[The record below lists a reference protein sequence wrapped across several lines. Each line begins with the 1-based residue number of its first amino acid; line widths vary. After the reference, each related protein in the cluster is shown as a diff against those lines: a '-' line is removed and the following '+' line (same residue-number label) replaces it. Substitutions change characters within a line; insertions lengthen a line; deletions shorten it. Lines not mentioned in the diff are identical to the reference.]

1 MKEEFFDNSIQ
12 KELLKKA
19 DKIINV
25 HIPNEYLQQIC
36 KEGKFKE
43 FSETIL
49 NLTNKAW
56 EENDYECKV

>member
-1 MKEEFFDNSIQ
+1 MKEEFLNNSIQ
-12 KELLKKA
+12 EELLKKA

-43 FSETIL
+43 FSETVIKL
-49 NLTNKAW
+49 LTKT
-56 EENDYECKV
+56 EE